1 MSLAIETRYQNL
13 AVMAVARRKWKRH
26 LLVAIVNAVPIA
38 LWTSGNLLD
47 ILDGRL
53 NEILNRSCKMPFT

>member
-1 MSLAIETRYQNL
+1 
-13 AVMAVARRKWKRH
+13 MAVARRKWKRH

-53 NEILNRSCKMPFT
+53 NEILNRPCKMPFT